1 MCSAEQLKNGT
12 NEEQWMT
19 DTVSRAEEEG
29 VLILLIDRPAKKNA
43 LTSAMYAAL
52 AEALQMADADP
63 AIRAI
68 LI

>member
-1 MCSAEQLKNGT
+1 
-12 NEEQWMT
+12 MT